1 MSESSL
7 ANTPNITLKKKIAH
21 VVSIAA
27 WVLFAFIATQIGA
40 LVFLEAA
47 KEFGFRIQGGNQVLF
62 VLLLNA
68 VIYTIALIITVG
80 APRFARLLPKDI
92 SIKKLLGISKKPAL
106 SDLGMAIIAYLAYLV
121 VSAVVMLLIIQMI
134 PGFQADQKQELG
146 FESLANGLEYIFAF
160 LTLVVMAPLAEELLF
175 RGYLFGRLRSYVSFI
190 PATIITSILFGFVHG
205 QWNVAIDVFILS
217 IALCYLREKTDSLWA
232 AIFLHSLKN
241 GIAFTLLFV
250 TPAPFA

>member
-7 ANTPNITLKKKIAH
+7 ANRPDITTKKKIAH
-21 VVSIAA
+21 VIFITV

-40 LVFLEAA
+40 LACLEAA
-47 KEFGFRIQGGNQVLF
+47 KELGFRIQGGNQVLF

-80 APRFARLLPKDI
+80 APRFARLLPKDL
-92 SIKKLLGISKKPAL
+92 STKKLLGIDKKPAL

-134 PGFQADQKQELG
+134 PGFQADQKQEIG
-146 FESLANGLEYIFAF
+146 FESLGSGLEYIFAF
-160 LTLVVMAPLAEELLF
+160 LALVVMAPLAEELLF
-175 RGYLFGRLRSYVSFI
+175 RGYLFGRLRSYTSFV
-190 PATIITSILFGFVHG
+190 PATIITSLLFALVHW
-205 QWNVAIDVFILS
+205 QWNVGVDVFILS
-217 IALCYLREKTDSLWA
+217 LALCYLREKTSSLWPA
-232 AIFLHSLKN
+232 VFLHATKN

-250 TPAPFA
+250 VPMSFT